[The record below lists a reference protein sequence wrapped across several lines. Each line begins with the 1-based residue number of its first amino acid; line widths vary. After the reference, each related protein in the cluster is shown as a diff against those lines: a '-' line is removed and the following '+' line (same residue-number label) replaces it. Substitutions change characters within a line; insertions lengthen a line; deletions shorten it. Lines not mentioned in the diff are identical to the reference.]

1 MELKTY
7 LPKPE
12 LLNQSNPDQPD
23 QPNQPMPTSAP
34 APMPTPTNNQRII
47 AWSVDS
53 KTFYKLNEDGILE
66 LDLLKIFDKRIED
79 MSDDELT
86 ERILVLQEVRRVKPK
101 KKRDDLLNEVLKRL
115 TFEKAAEIVQMVE
128 AKKNREQQATSKKE
142 IKL

>member
-1 MELKTY
+1 
-7 LPKPE
+7 
-12 LLNQSNPDQPD
+12 
-23 QPNQPMPTSAP
+23 
-34 APMPTPTNNQRII
+34 
-47 AWSVDS
+47 
-53 KTFYKLNEDGILE
+53 
-66 LDLLKIFDKRIED
+66 LKIFDKRIED

>member
-1 MELKTY
+1 
-7 LPKPE
+7 
-12 LLNQSNPDQPD
+12 
-23 QPNQPMPTSAP
+23 
-34 APMPTPTNNQRII
+34 MPTPTNNQRII

-79 MSDDELT
+79 MSDDELA
-86 ERILVLQEVRRVKPK
+86 ERILVLQEVRKVKPK

>member
-1 MELKTY
+1 
-7 LPKPE
+7 
-12 LLNQSNPDQPD
+12 
-23 QPNQPMPTSAP
+23 
-34 APMPTPTNNQRII
+34 
-47 AWSVDS
+47 
-53 KTFYKLNEDGILE
+53 
-66 LDLLKIFDKRIED
+66 